1 MRILH
6 LTSHLDVGGITTYVT
21 SLAQALAARGHRVVV
36 ASGGGA
42 CEERLR
48 EAGVEHW
55 RLPLKTSAEFSP
67 QVCWAA
73 WRLSPAVGGVDV
85 IHAHTRVAQVVAHWL
100 SARCGIPYVTTWH
113 GFYRRRLSRRW
124 WPCTGELTIAIS
136 EPVAAHLRE
145 VFGVPPERI
154 RLIPHGID
162 VARWAQPVDPA
173 AQQQL
178 RERCHLDHGPVIGTI
193 ARLVPDKG
201 VAQLLEAFRHVQAR
215 VPHARLMIVGGGED
229 RPRLE
234 RLAGALGVAEAVRF
248 LGNVSDTRV
257 VLSIM
262 DLFVFLPATREGFG
276 LALLE
281 AMAGARPVVAVQRG
295 GGSSWVLQE
304 SGVGVTV
311 PADAPARL
319 GEAMLQVLED
329 PSLARR
335 LGQEAQAMARSRY
348 DFSRVVTQVEQVYE
362 EVIATRECGMRN
374 AECGLF
380 NPKSE
385 IRNPHQPHR

>member
-1 MRILH
+1 MHILH

-42 CEERLR
+42 WEARLS
-48 EAGVEHW
+48 EAGIGHW

-67 QVCWAA
+67 QVWWAA
-73 WRLSPAVGGVDV
+73 RQLSRQLRAQPVDV
-85 IHAHTRVAQVVAHWL
+85 IHAHTRVAQVVAHRLW
-100 SARCGIPYVTTWH
+100 ARCGIPYVTTWH

-124 WPCTGELTIAIS
+124 WPCTGERTIAIS

-145 VFGVPPERI
+145 IFRVPPERI

-162 VARWAQPVDPA
+162 VARFADPVNRD
-173 AQQQL
+173 QQQQC
-178 RERCHLDHGPVIGTI
+178 RQQCQLDSHGPVIGTI
-193 ARLVPDKG
+193 SRLVPDKG
-201 VAQLLEAFRHVQAR
+201 VAQLLEGFRHVQAR
-215 VPHARLMIVGGGED
+215 VPHARLLIVGSGED
-229 RPRLE
+229 RRRLE
-234 RLAGALGVAEAVRF
+234 RLAAELGVAAAVRF
-248 LGNVSDTRV
+248 CGSVPDTRV

-262 DLFVFLPATREGFG
+262 DVFVFLPATREGFG

-281 AMAGARPVVAVQRG
+281 AMASARPVVAVQRG

-311 PADAPARL
+311 PAEAPARL

-329 PSLARR
+329 RSLAHR
-335 LGQEAQAMARSRY
+335 LGQEAQAIARSRY
-348 DFSRVVTQVEQVYE
+348 DFSRVVTQVEQVY
-362 EVIATRECGMRN
+362 
-374 AECGLF
+374 AECLT
-380 NPKSE
+380 SAS
-385 IRNPHQPHR
+385 

>member
-1 MRILH
+1 MTILH
-6 LTSHLDVGGITTYVT
+6 LTSHLEVGGITTYVT
-21 SLAQALAARGHRVVV
+21 SLAQAMAARGHRVVV

-42 CEERLR
+42 WEARLS

-100 SARCGIPYVTTWH
+100 WARCGIPYVTTWH

-124 WPCTGELTIAIS
+124 WPCTGEITIAIS

-154 RLIPHGID
+154 RLIPHGIAT
-162 VARWAQPVDPA
+162 ARWAQPVDPI
-173 AQQQL
+173 AQQQV

-193 ARLVPDKG
+193 ARLVSDKG
-201 VAQLLEAFRHVQAR
+201 VAQLLEAFRRVQAR
-215 VPHARLMIVGGGED
+215 VPHARLLIVGGGED

-248 LGNVSDTRV
+248 LGNVPDTRV
-257 VLSIM
+257 ALSMM

-281 AMAGARPVVAVQRG
+281 AMAGARPIVAVQRG

-311 PADAPARL
+311 PADAPAQL

-329 PSLARR
+329 PSFARR
-335 LGQEAQAMARSRY
+335 LGQEAQAIARSRY

-362 EVIATRECGMRN
+362 EATAHG
-374 AECGLF
+374 
-380 NPKSE
+380 
-385 IRNPHQPHR
+385 

>member
-1 MRILH
+1 MNVLH

-42 CEERLR
+42 WEARLS
-48 EAGVEHW
+48 EAGIGHRRV
-55 RLPLKTSAEFSP
+55 PLKTSAEFSP
-67 QVCWAA
+67 QVWWAA
-73 WRLSPAVGGVDV
+73 RRLSPAVGGVDV
-85 IHAHTRVAQVVAHWL
+85 IHAHTRVAQVVAHRL
-100 SARCGIPYVTTWH
+100 SAHHRIPYVTTWH

-124 WPCTGELTIAIS
+124 WPCTGERTIAIS

-162 VARWAQPVDPA
+162 VARLADPVDRD
-173 AQQQL
+173 QQQQC
-178 RERCHLDHGPVIGTI
+178 RQECRLDSHGPVIGTI
-193 ARLVPDKG
+193 SRLVPDKG
-201 VAQLLEAFRHVQAR
+201 VAQLLEAFRHVRAR
-215 VPHARLMIVGGGED
+215 VPHARLLIVGSGKD
-229 RPRLE
+229 RRRLE
-234 RLAGALGVAEAVRF
+234 RLAEALGVAEAVRF
-248 LGNVSDTRV
+248 RGSVPDTRV
-257 VLSIM
+257 VLSLM
-262 DLFVFLPATREGFG
+262 DVFVFLPATREGFG

-319 GEAMLQVLED
+319 GEAMLRVLED
-329 PSLARR
+329 PSLAHR
-335 LGQEAQAMARSRY
+335 LGQEAQAIARSRY
-348 DFSRVVTQVEQVYE
+348 DVSRVVTQVEQVYE
-362 EVIATRECGMRN
+362 ECLTSA
-374 AECGLF
+374 
-380 NPKSE
+380 S
-385 IRNPHQPHR
+385 